1 VSTDEP
7 TYAAPPPPPSPEA
20 PRDIRPRYGAGVAAL
35 VFGVA
40 SLVAAISFILFPLG
54 LLGGLIGLIIGIA
67 ALARGRET
75 PNRGQ
80 ATAGLICS
88 IIAVLIAGVLAIR
101 VGDFAVQNAGTI
113 TRFGTCVGQAGDRAG
128 VADCFERVAN
138 DVRP

>member
-1 VSTDEP
+1 MSTDEP
-7 TYAAPPPPPSPEA
+7 TYAAPVPGPDVA
-20 PRDIRPRYGAGVAAL
+20 RPRYGAGVAAL

-40 SLVAAISFILFPLG
+40 SLVAAISFVLFPLAF
-54 LLGGLIGLIIGIA
+54 LGGLVGLIIGIA

-88 IIAVLIAGVLAIR
+88 IIAVSIAAVLVVR
-101 VGDFAVQNAGTI
+101 VGDWAAQNAGTF
-113 TRFGTCVGQAGDRAG
+113 TRISSCLAGAGDRTR
-128 VADCFERVAN
+128 VADCIQRFAD